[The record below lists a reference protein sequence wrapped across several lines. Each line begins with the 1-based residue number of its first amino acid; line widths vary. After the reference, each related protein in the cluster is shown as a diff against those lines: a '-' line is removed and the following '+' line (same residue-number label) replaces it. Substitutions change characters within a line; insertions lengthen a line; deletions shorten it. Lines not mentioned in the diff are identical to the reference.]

1 MTEQRPRPAPLDRLN
16 LIGMEDVTEVV
27 LVRHAEQAQR
37 IGGRFEDFHDPPL
50 SERGRE
56 QARRA
61 GEALAGAHIDAVYS
75 SGLQRALET
84 ARAIAGHHGLEPNVI
99 EDLREAET
107 FGNLPPDKAIEEV
120 LNREQLRAISRR
132 LAAERSLDVYPYSER
147 GDDFRKR
154 VVNAVEQAIWTR
166 RAERIAIVCHSGA
179 INVYISHIIKSDY
192 DMVFGPAHA
201 SFSVVAA
208 GDGRRVLRSLNEAS
222 HLPAGEDLYSV

>member
-1 MTEQRPRPAPLDRLN
+1 MTEQRPRPGPLERLH
-16 LIGMEDVTEVV
+16 LIGMDGVTEVV

-56 QARRA
+56 QARLA
-61 GEALAGAHIDAVYS
+61 GEALANVRIDAVFS
-75 SGLQRALET
+75 SGLVRALET
-84 ARAIAGHHGLEPNVI
+84 ARAIAGHHGLEPSVI

-107 FGNLPPDKAIEEV
+107 FANLPPDQAVEDV
-120 LNREQLRAISRR
+120 LSREQLRALGRR
-132 LAAERSLDVYPYSER
+132 MAAERSIDVYPYSER

-154 VVNAVEQAIWTR
+154 AVNAVEEAIWTR
-166 RAERIAIVCHSGA
+166 RAERIAVVCHSGV
-179 INVYISHIIKSDY
+179 INAYVSHVVKSAY

-208 GDGRRVLRSLNEAS
+208 SEDRRVLRSLNETD
-222 HLPAGEDLYSV
+222 HLRADGMHSV